1 LYAVDYDPFEIS
13 VSLYA
18 FHTVVTDFIRIQV
31 TSVTLAASDTFPV
44 VQYART
50 VHLSAP
56 SFGMNYTSAG
66 KEWSSAALYADR
78 LKRRMENEHRSP
90 ETRKGKTRL
99 VPPSVD
105 IPQRY

>member
-50 VHLSAP
+50 VHLSTFLRNELYICRKRVVKCGALCR
-56 SFGMNYTSAG
+56 SVKKENG
-66 KEWSSAALYADR
+66 K
-78 LKRRMENEHRSP
+78 
-90 ETRKGKTRL
+90 
-99 VPPSVD
+99 
-105 IPQRY
+105 